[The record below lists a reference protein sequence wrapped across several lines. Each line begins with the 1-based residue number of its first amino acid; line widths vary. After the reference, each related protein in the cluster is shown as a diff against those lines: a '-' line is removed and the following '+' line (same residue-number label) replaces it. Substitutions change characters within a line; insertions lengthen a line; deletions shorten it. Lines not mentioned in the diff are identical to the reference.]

1 MLLCHVWTKPRKI
14 NCWSSCVL
22 VIAYSS
28 KAMGEAD
35 IGASFLETASVLIDL
50 TEDNGFFCPSR
61 FHSPLY
67 SHIDGWCQVYWV
79 TVFYTRVFALSAHQT
94 LHLHWPAMEMHAV
107 NVRSHAI
114 FYKKL
119 IFTCNKRQLGG
130 KFFKRLKSF
139 FYFLLWI
146 CHWSFLS

>member
-1 MLLCHVWTKPRKI
+1 MTCFNQAITNRKQSPNCWHTKILSSCSYAMYGPNPERV
-14 NCWSSCVL
+14 NCWSSCIL

-35 IGASFLETASVLIDL
+35 IGASFLDTASVLIDL

-67 SHIDGWCQVYWV
+67 SHIDGRCQVYWV

-94 LHLHWPAMEMHAV
+94 LHLHWPAMKMYAV
-107 NVRSHAI
+107 NVRSHAS

-119 IFTCNKRQLGG
+119 IFTCNKRH
-130 KFFKRLKSF
+130 S
-139 FYFLLWI
+139 
-146 CHWSFLS
+146 